1 MKNYGSKS
9 RLINIQKI
17 EAVTSHLSN
26 VEIIDPNSHSVTFHL
41 KNIDNYLG
49 EAEIVSPDLD
59 LPLIDFN
66 AIEKVFCYQN
76 QVIKVAEENF
86 DLKIPILSPVEKSY
100 EKGQITALLKS
111 CYFIGNETRTQLFED
126 AENEEK
132 VMGERDES
140 CQEPDLLYDLPKIPA
155 VRNVNSSTSGLPS
168 VPEGHIDTAS
178 NCEYEP
184 ESRVTTEC
192 SNLAA
197 NEFCPSLSQA
207 VARSFSQEILE
218 FEENSKEVFSFLAE
232 RKLLDE
238 YSTEQNI

>member
-1 MKNYGSKS
+1 M
-9 RLINIQKI
+9 
-17 EAVTSHLSN
+17 
-26 VEIIDPNSHSVTFHL
+26 
-41 KNIDNYLG
+41 
-49 EAEIVSPDLD
+49 
-59 LPLIDFN
+59 
-66 AIEKVFCYQN
+66 
-76 QVIKVAEENF
+76 
-86 DLKIPILSPVEKSY
+86 KIPILSPVEKSY

-126 AENEEK
+126 TDNEEK
-132 VMGERDES
+132 VMGES

-238 YSTEQNI
+238 YSAEQNISKLI